1 MESSMQLSNSARRI
15 NNSWINLPIPFVSG
29 SFQGQTIRAELT
41 EIQKADL
48 GRKYA
53 RVDRRPLDPP
63 PVVLLKLYQVFNYGT
78 ESEYERELHNYSDIH
93 TLGLLCSVDLFPVP
107 TGAAAR
113 DGPALAQGHEQRQ
126 SHVSYPHP
134 LETSRTPPYRPQ
146 SNDYHLSN
154 MATGQLPPIFA
165 APPWPI
171 APHSTQAPTSSRQPI
186 LTYFLNHPITE
197 DMKCTTALSGATFVQ
212 PATIEYQG
220 KKALVFPFADLA
232 AKLEGQF
239 FLRYRCFDILS
250 RASGHGDLP
259 IQAECYGGAFR
270 IYSTKEFPG
279 LQPSTELTKQLAR
292 WGVRLNTRE
301 TERKRKRRDEDQLSS
316 SAARYSNTGKGR
328 DSDSEYE

>member
-1 MESSMQLSNSARRI
+1 MDPSMQLSNSARRI
-15 NNSWINLPIPFVSG
+15 NNSWINLPIQFVSG

-107 TGAAAR
+107 TAAR
-113 DGPALAQGHEQRQ
+113 DGSAIPQSHKQRHP
-126 SHVSYPHP
+126 HVSYQHP
-134 LETSRTPPYRPQ
+134 LETSRTPPYHPQ
-146 SNDYHLSN
+146 PHDYHDL
-154 MATGQLPPIFA
+154 ATAQLPPITA
-165 APPWPI
+165 APPCPI
-171 APHSTQAPTSSRQPI
+171 APYSTQAPASSRQPI
-186 LTYFLNHPITE
+186 LMYFWNHPITE

-239 FLRYRCFDILS
+239 FLRYRCFDIFS
-250 RASGHGDLP
+250 RASGNGDLP
-259 IQAECYGGAFR
+259 VQAECYGGAFR

-301 TERKRKRRDEDQLSS
+301 TERKRKRRDEDRLSS
-316 SAARYSNTGKGR
+316 STARRSNTGRGK